1 MELRDLGP
9 DSQPALEQTL
19 GYLNFSSGAPD
30 TLFLGHLNRLFAEIR
45 EQRDRGEK
53 KSSSAQKL
61 AIWQILGQ
69 LWQSEPDMKNTDAAV
84 RDDEL

>member
-30 TLFLGHLNRLFAEIR
+30 TLFLGHLNQLFAEIR
-45 EQRDRGEK
+45 DHRDQGEK
-53 KSSSAQKL
+53 KTSSTQPT

-69 LWQSEPDMKNTDAAV
+69 LWQSE
-84 RDDEL
+84 LQ